1 MGNGAKW
8 SVGAELI
15 VCGKDTGHQ
24 SGGKILVAL
33 ENVDCCFGDG
43 QVLGGVGSYEAA
55 LRMVV
60 DKNDVEQTAYF
71 WHSSSSRLI
80 EKPKGRGAKWVG
92 YPGYGWLFLW
102 ADERIGGET
111 KEGCP
116 WPESAL
122 GVSRQLLPG
131 GWAYYPELGLH
142 NGDAETK
149 PTASMSV
156 EESKQYCMSKGYIG
170 FEYGGD
176 ATIYFKN
183 QFTNFG
189 RWPGHD
195 GMYLKWNGVPPP
207 QTTTSH
213 PQTITLSGTGGPH
226 PHFNDSWVVDTA
238 GQNGKVCY
246 RRSGNRGDLIK
257 WDGKRWTVNGTGPY
271 QGDNCAYYHPA
282 DTPWPP
288 AIGSQHHPSWSPH
301 IVVNGGWT
309 AGAESSSSGEAAGV
323 PKVETAPA
331 AFLASLSSSIMG
343 MISPSSK
350 DAPLSSPVAQFG
362 GGWALYMV
370 NGPEQHK
377 DTLRLGASAGGCGE
391 LASNPASGAHK
402 MSEASFD
409 SKRFTEVLAVGSDGS
424 WAHIERADGQPIPA
438 SDAFRVGAAHG
449 YRLRFSNGVS
459 KDSPGNDPW
468 GAQANHGPFFVDVD
482 IVQGQEGG
490 QWMWCDAEF
499 DPRRLR
505 MGKILGT
512 KGACFADENGGFVWR
527 WFGRAVSEQEA
538 APIVAG
544 IILEPPVAIAE
555 PISVEAVHLAG
566 PSSSS
571 APPPLIEVVNLLK
584 KELGISGNITQV
596 VAEACKQLGVETRG
610 KSLAE
615 QAAECWRLVAS
626 A

>member
-24 SGGKILVAL
+24 SGGKILIAL

-43 QVLGGVGSYEAA
+43 QVFGGVGSYDAA

-60 DKNDVEQTAYF
+60 DKNNVQQTAYF

-80 EKPKGRGAKWVG
+80 EKPKGRGANWVG

-102 ADERIGGET
+102 ADERIGGGS
-111 KEGCP
+111 KE
-116 WPESAL
+116 
-122 GVSRQLLPG
+122 
-131 GWAYYPELGLH
+131 ELKEEPKEEP
-142 NGDAETK
+142 A
-149 PTASMSV
+149 PTA
-156 EESKQYCMSKGYIG
+156 
-170 FEYGGD
+170 
-176 ATIYFKN
+176 
-183 QFTNFG
+183 
-189 RWPGHD
+189 
-195 GMYLKWNGVPPP
+195 
-207 QTTTSH
+207 
-213 PQTITLSGTGGPH
+213 
-226 PHFNDSWVVDTA
+226 
-238 GQNGKVCY
+238 
-246 RRSGNRGDLIK
+246 
-257 WDGKRWTVNGTGPY
+257 
-271 QGDNCAYYHPA
+271 
-282 DTPWPP
+282 
-288 AIGSQHHPSWSPH
+288 
-301 IVVNGGWT
+301 
-309 AGAESSSSGEAAGV
+309 
-323 PKVETAPA
+323 
-331 AFLASLSSSIMG
+331 FLRSLSSSLVA
-343 MISPSSK
+343 MISPK

-362 GGWALYMV
+362 GRWALYMV

-377 DTLRLGASAGGCGE
+377 DALRLGANASGCGD

-527 WFGRAVSEQEA
+527 WFGRAASEQEA
-538 APIVAG
+538 APIVEG
-544 IILEPPVAIAE
+544 FILEPPVAIAE
-555 PISVEAVHLAG
+555 PVAVETIHLAG

-584 KELGISGNITQV
+584 KELGITGNIHEVLTQ
-596 VAEACKQLGVETRG
+596 ACEQLGLDRTG
-610 KSLAE
+610 KSLTE
-615 QAAECWRLVAS
+615 QAAACWRLVAS